1 MFGLCFILIVLLKIP
16 VISLSASIVAP
27 YQPLF
32 RACLS
37 FFYKPVIKWP
47 ESCLKLNISYIAN
60 EMKYHSNRIKKN
72 SIYEHVYPS
81 RPVRHLPPDG
91 VVCQA
96 YLFWRTTMWSPV
108 KVDFHAAS
116 AAHCLQALLCSPD
129 GFFFLSGFTHITS
142 SAGKWTEAFQ
152 TNDSGTTHYEC
163 SHGCP
168 AVTVL
173 ILLFLH

>member
-142 SAGKWTEAFQ
+142 SAGQWTEAFQ